1 MNVSARI
8 VSVACVLLAIAACS
22 TNTLGSRRVICSQSP
37 SQSYTSVDQVPSG
50 EWVELLFDGEQRGQ
64 DCTGRSFEPAELPLR
79 CAKAARPGTARELP
93 IRADQLSIEPLPDGF
108 GLLWLPVE
116 EFSNGDQTLLV
127 ALVHTS
133 KRANSVLGIGT
144 VRLPPEQT
152 QVELQ
157 AVRGED
163 LLFAQGAECGPGVDS
178 GKCDRNLKLL
188 LLHDG
193 RFVPLEMR
201 DADNECHG
209 EAAIDLAR
217 SQQVR
222 LKSGWI
228 RRFELVSTYEIT
240 DDGLLVNEQLAANDL
255 PPDGNDDNPRLFRK
269 SDARRLLEFTG
280 AYFIYRQDSLWRGM
294 REVRGD
300 LQTNKSQSYAE

>member
-1 MNVSARI
+1 VKVSTEI
-8 VSVACVLLAIAACS
+8 VLLACGLLAIAGCS
-22 TNTLGSRRVICSQSP
+22 SNTLGSRPVVCSQSP
-37 SQSYTSVDQVPSG
+37 SRTYASVDQVPLG
-50 EWVELLFDGEQRGQ
+50 EWIDLLFHAEQRGQ
-64 DCTGRSFEPAELPLR
+64 DCTGRSFEPTELPLR
-79 CAKAARPGTARELP
+79 CAKAARPGTARDIP
-93 IRADQLSIEPLPDGF
+93 IRPDELSVDPLPDGF
-108 GLLWLPVE
+108 GLLSIPVE
-116 EFSNGDQTLLV
+116 EFSNGDRTLLV

-157 AVRGED
+157 TVRGED
-163 LLFAQGAECGPGVDS
+163 LLFAQGAECEPGVES
-178 GKCDRNLKLL
+178 GKCDRSLKLL

-201 DADNECHG
+201 DANNQCHG
-209 EAAIDLAR
+209 EAEISLAR
-217 SQQVR
+217 AQQVR

-240 DDGLLVNEQLAANDL
+240 DEGLLVNEQLAANDL
-255 PPDGNDDNPRLFRK
+255 PPDGNEDNPRLFRK
-269 SDARRLLEFTG
+269 SDARRELEFTG
-280 AYFIYRQDSLWRGM
+280 AYFVYTKDSLWAGM

-300 LQTNKSQSYAE
+300 LQTEKSQSDAD

>member
-1 MNVSARI
+1 MKVSTI
-8 VSVACVLLAIAACS
+8 VVFLVCGLLATVGCS
-22 TNTLGSRRVICSQSP
+22 TNTLGSRQVICSQSP
-37 SQSYTSVDQVPSG
+37 SRSYSSVDQVPSG
-50 EWVELLFDGEQRGQ
+50 EWIDLLFDQDQPGK
-64 DCTGRSFEPAELPLR
+64 DCTGQSFEPTALPLR
-79 CAKAARPGTARELP
+79 CATAARPGVARDLR
-93 IRADQLSIEPLPDGF
+93 IRADELGMQTLADGF

-116 EFSNGDQTLLV
+116 EFSNGDRTLLV

-133 KRANSVLGIGT
+133 KRASSVLGIGT
-144 VRLPPEQT
+144 TRLPPEQMR
-152 QVELQ
+152 VELQ
-157 AVRGED
+157 TVRGEE

-178 GKCDRNLKLL
+178 GKCDRRLKLL

-193 RFVPLEMR
+193 RFVPLELR
-201 DADNECHG
+201 DADNECQG

-222 LKSGWI
+222 LKSDWI

-240 DDGLLVNEQLAANDL
+240 DEGLLVNEQLTANDL
-255 PPDGNDDNPRLFRK
+255 PPDGNDANPRLFRN

-280 AYFIYRQDSLWRGM
+280 AYFVYTRESLWAGM

-300 LQTNKSQSYAE
+300 LQPNRSHTRSD